1 MKELWD
7 GSEPLTDALVR
18 WGTREAFAQAVDERN
33 REEAIRLLCEVGADL
48 DTPKQIVA
56 FLIPG

>member
-7 GSEPLTDALVR
+7 GREPLTDALVR

-33 REEAIRLLCEVGADL
+33 RDEAIRLLCEVGADM
-48 DTPKQIVA
+48 DTATQIVV